1 MSDYNPEEDKQVAY
15 DLRPIYAKLV
25 GEHMA
30 DITIARKEN
39 NYFNWFKALEDLYTV
54 TRFKFDEPDK
64 AKKEYDEKRKV
75 ITLLA
80 NKFPTAWNGKS
91 NEPSEI
97 QKIDSALRELEDWL
111 YVQMEGGALF
121 GKGYRYDQDEL

>member
-1 MSDYNPEEDKQVAY
+1 MSDYNPEDDKHVAY
-15 DLRPIYAKLV
+15 DLRQIYAKLV

-54 TRFKFDEPDK
+54 TRFKFDEPDAAQK
-64 AKKEYDEKRKV
+64 VYNDKRKT

-80 NKFPTAWNGKS
+80 NKYSSTWSGTTKDANH
-91 NEPSEI
+91 I
-97 QKIDSALRELEDWL
+97 QEIDSALRELEDWL
-111 YVQMEGGALF
+111 YVQMEGGSLF
-121 GKGYRYDQDEL
+121 GKGYKYDENEL